1 MWRWL
6 ENLLLEADPDSSW
19 ASWSR
24 GPPYFLPW
32 ACFLLWFIY
41 TRACKLNTVRISA
54 WNMSGGGWKTQRKDW
69 VWEQVFP
76 TQNIVNPLFSKRFFW
91 CEPFLKPSLNL
102 LHYCF
107 CFMIWCFGHEARG
120 ILAPPPGVE
129 PTLPS
134 LEGDVFTT
142 GSPGQSQSWV
152 FQCKLTSKIPSVCSW
167 AYIQR
172 KIGSEGHKHPSV
184 HCSTVYNS
192 ENMEA
197 TWMPIDR
204 RMNKEDVVYIYHG
217 MLLRR

>member
-1 MWRWL
+1 
-6 ENLLLEADPDSSW
+6 
-19 ASWSR
+19 
-24 GPPYFLPW
+24 
-32 ACFLLWFIY
+32 
-41 TRACKLNTVRISA
+41 
-54 WNMSGGGWKTQRKDW
+54 
-69 VWEQVFP
+69 
-76 TQNIVNPLFSKRFFW
+76 
-91 CEPFLKPSLNL
+91 
-102 LHYCF
+102 
-107 CFMIWCFGHEARG
+107 MIWCFGHEARG

-197 TWMPIDR
+197 T
-204 RMNKEDVVYIYHG
+204 
-217 MLLRR
+217 